1 MGTFVDF
8 LVILISI
15 STLAVRWITF
25 NLAGS
30 TIRFLQKVRNYSENS
45 CDLLGINTS
54 NFYESISKWRCA
66 YDYMEPTIC
75 AKDQTKIAEMIE
87 VEHRRTRFS

>member
-1 MGTFVDF
+1 MGIFVDL

-54 NFYESISKWRCA
+54 NFMNQLVNG
-66 YDYMEPTIC
+66 DVHMTIWN
-75 AKDQTKIAEMIE
+75 QLYVRKIKL
-87 VEHRRTRFS
+87 RLLK